1 MSHSNLK
8 RTLTR
13 LIALVSV
20 SIVALLILI
29 QCKSP
34 KMLKISQAE
43 LSDKIYSS
51 WLAQII
57 GNIYGLPH
65 ENAYIDEPGPEDFP
79 YGYRG
84 NPKDRM
90 LEANGAFSDDD
101 TDIEYMYLLAMD
113 EKGSEPSYG
122 DLTKRWLYHVRNR
135 VWLANRAAVSAM
147 HYGYTPPVTGSKDIN
162 PHWFQIDPQLV
173 NEIWAVTSPG
183 MVKYS
188 AKKSAW
194 AARITNDDWG
204 IEPTI
209 HYGAMYAA
217 AFFVSD
223 IPTLIDMGTAA
234 LPEGNRFGKTVEK
247 MKTLHKKYPNNW
259 QAARAEMSEEYYH
272 NESPDTKTIWNAN
285 LNAAAGILAL
295 LYGEGD
301 FQYTLDLSCAMGF
314 DADNQAATMSGLL
327 GVILGTKNLPD
338 DLLRPFPELGWT
350 EPFNDRYINVS
361 RYDMPDASLKDMARR
376 MTAHAEEIILSHGG
390 KKVTEN
396 GEIFYLINPE
406 AEFIAPLELPSAP
419 LPQLVIGQQVDYS
432 VVTSGGQPPFDWSI
446 TSGDLPEGLSFA
458 AGKITGTPS
467 KAGYYPLRIQ
477 LNQGETSIGRKF
489 ILVVNGPN
497 LAPAANEI
505 LANVSETDV
514 ATRDAMWLTVGYSN
528 YANDVAVIRDGKI
541 LGEGASFYSTS
552 PDTGKTEDFYG
563 YRWDS
568 AQEIGVMDL
577 HTGTVEENGG
587 WFTSLVVEYQD
598 EQGGWKTAEGLKI
611 HPPFTAGGERYN
623 KPSFVRHTLFF
634 EPVKTTAIRIR
645 GGAAGVP
652 HWTGANSHFT
662 SVTELSVHAPLP

>member
-1 MSHSNLK
+1 MSQVKVHAK
-8 RTLTR
+8 LTR
-13 LIALVSV
+13 LIGLVSF
-20 SIVALLILI
+20 SIVALLVFS
-29 QCKSP
+29 QCNSP
-34 KMLKISQAE
+34 KTLKISQAE

-65 ENAYIDEPGPEDFP
+65 ENAYVDEPGPDDFP

-84 NPKDRM
+84 NPKERM
-90 LEANGAFSDDD
+90 LEVNGAFSDDD

-113 EKGSEPSYG
+113 EKGSEPSYS
-122 DLTKRWLYHVRNR
+122 DLTKRWLYHVRDR

-183 MVKYS
+183 MVMY
-188 AKKSAW
+188 AAEKSAW

-234 LPEGNRFGKTVEK
+234 LPPGNRFGKTVEK
-247 MKTLHKKYPNNW
+247 MKVLHQKYPKDW

-272 NESPDTKTIWNAN
+272 NESQDTKTIWNAN
-285 LNAAAGILAL
+285 LNGAAGILAL
-295 LYGEGD
+295 LYGKGD
-301 FQYTLDLSCAMGF
+301 FQNTLDLACAMGF

-361 RYDMPDASLKDMARR
+361 RYDMADASIKDMARR
-376 MTAHAEEIILSHGG
+376 MTTHAEEIILSHGG

-406 AEFIAPLELPSAP
+406 AEFIAPLEFPSAP
-419 LPQLVIGQQVDYS
+419 LPQMELGKEVDF
-432 VVTSGGQPPFDWSI
+432 TFQISGGLPPFTWNHL
-446 TSGDLPEGLSFA
+446 SGDLPEGLRFES
-458 AGKITGTPS
+458 GKLMGTPQM
-467 KAGYYPLRIQ
+467 AGVFPINIQ
-477 LNQGETSIGRKF
+477 VAQGDNHVERQF
-489 ILVVNGPN
+489 NFVVNGPN
-497 LAPAANEI
+497 LSQSASAVLATVSHTDQEI
-505 LANVSETDV
+505 
-514 ATRDAMWLTVGYSN
+514 RDAMWLTVGPSI
-528 YANDVAVIRDGKI
+528 YANDVEVIRDGKI
-541 LGEGASFYSTS
+541 LGKGSSFYSIS
-552 PDTGKTEDFYG
+552 SDTNKIEDFYG
-563 YRWDS
+563 YQWDS
-568 AQEIGVMDL
+568 PQEIGVIDL
-577 HTGTVEENGG
+577 HTGSVEENGG
-587 WFTSLVVEYQD
+587 WFTSLLVEYQD
-598 EQGGWKTAEGLKI
+598 DQGQWITTKDLEIT
-611 HPPFTAGGERYN
+611 PPFTQGKERYN
-623 KPSFVRHTLFF
+623 KPSFVRHMLTF
-634 EPVKTTAIRIR
+634 EPVTTRAIRIR
-645 GGAAGVP
+645 GGAAGVK
-652 HWTGANSHFT
+652 HWFSKTTHFT
-662 SVTELSVHAPLP
+662 SVTELGIHAPLP